1 MIHARMPETPS
12 ELERP
17 APRHVAIIMDGNGRW
32 AAARHLPR
40 LMGHRAGVNAVRNIV
55 RAAPEFGIEVL
66 TLYSFSSE
74 NWKRPRTEINDL
86 MGLLRLYLRDDL
98 EELHRN
104 GVQIRVIGAKTH
116 LEGDIVDLIEHAQK
130 RTEGNSRLILIVAF
144 NYGGQDEIVEAAR
157 RIAGDVAAG
166 KIAAADVNRDVFVS
180 YLATAGVPDPDLVI
194 RTSGEQRL
202 SNFLIWQSA
211 YSEFIFTNTLW
222 PDFGKAELAAAIQEY
237 QSRDRRFGGLTA
249 AAGGRT

>member
-1 MIHARMPETPS
+1 MPEKS
-12 ELERP
+12 ASDRP

-40 LMGHRAGVNAVRNIV
+40 LMGHRAGVNAVRNVV
-55 RAAPEFGIEVL
+55 RAAPELGIEYL

-74 NWKRPRTEINDL
+74 NWKRPRTEVNDL
-86 MGLLRLYLRDDL
+86 MGLLKLYLRDDL

-116 LEGDIVDLIEHAQK
+116 LEGDIVDLIAHAQT
-130 RTEGNSRLILIVAF
+130 RTAANARLKLVVAF

-157 RIAGDVAAG
+157 RIAEDAVAG
-166 KIAAADVNRDVFVS
+166 KIAAADVTREVFAS

-211 YSEFIFTNTLW
+211 YSEFVFANTLW
-222 PDFGKAELAAAIQEY
+222 PDFGKAELAAAISEY
-237 QSRDRRFGGLTA
+237 QSRSRRFGGLA
-249 AAGGRT
+249 PAAGGRT

>member
-1 MIHARMPETPS
+1 MPSAPG
-12 ELERP
+12 ELDRP
-17 APRHVAIIMDGNGRW
+17 PPRHVAIIMDGNGRW
-32 AAARHLPR
+32 ASARHMPR
-40 LMGHRAGVNAVRNIV
+40 IMGHRAGVAAVRNVV
-55 RAAPEFGIEVL
+55 RAAGDIGLEYL

-86 MGLLRLYLRDDL
+86 MGLLRFYLRDDL

-104 GVQIRVIGAKTH
+104 GVQIRVIGAKSQ

-130 RTEGNSRLILIVAF
+130 RTQDNTKLKLIVAF

-157 RIAGDVAAG
+157 RIAEDAAAG
-166 KIAAADVNRDVFVS
+166 KIAPADVTRDLFAS
-180 YLATAGVPDPDLVI
+180 YLATAGIPDPEIVI

-211 YSEFIFTNTLW
+211 YSEFVFTDTLW
-222 PDFGKAELAAAIQEY
+222 PDFGRAELIAAIREFQG
-237 QSRDRRFGGLTA
+237 RDRRFGGLTP

>member
-1 MIHARMPETPS
+1 
-12 ELERP
+12 
-17 APRHVAIIMDGNGRW
+17 MDGNGRW

-40 LMGHRAGVNAVRNIV
+40 LMGHRAGVAAVRNVV
-55 RAAPEFGIEVL
+55 RAAPEIGIEYL

-74 NWKRPRTEINDL
+74 NWKRPKTEISDL

-116 LEGDIVDLIEHAQK
+116 LEGDLI
-130 RTEGNSRLILIVAF
+130 RLIGEAQERTKDNSKLKLIVAF
-144 NYGGQDEIVEAAR
+144 NYGGQDEIVEAAK
-157 RIAGDVAAG
+157 RIAEDVAAG
-166 KIAAADVNRDVFVS
+166 KIEPAGVNRDLFVS
-180 YLATAGVPDPDLVI
+180 YLATAGIPDPDLVI

-211 YSEFIFTNTLW
+211 YSEFVFTNTLW
-222 PDFGKAELAAAIQEY
+222 PDFGKADLVAAIREY
-237 QSRDRRFGGLTA
+237 QGRDRRFGGLTE
-249 AAGGRT
+249 AAGGRP

>member
-1 MIHARMPETPS
+1 MPSAPG
-12 ELERP
+12 ELDRP
-17 APRHVAIIMDGNGRW
+17 PPRHVAIIMDGNGRW
-32 AAARHLPR
+32 ASARHMPR
-40 LMGHRAGVNAVRNIV
+40 IMGHRAGVAAVRNVV
-55 RAAPEFGIEVL
+55 RAAGDIGLEYL

-86 MGLLRLYLRDDL
+86 MGLLRFYLRDDL

-104 GVQIRVIGAKTH
+104 GVQIRVIGAKSQ
-116 LEGDIVDLIEHAQK
+116 LEGDIVDLIEQAQK
-130 RTEGNSRLILIVAF
+130 RTQDNTKLKLIVAF

-157 RIAGDVAAG
+157 RIAEDAAAG
-166 KIAAADVNRDVFVS
+166 KIAPADVTRDLFAS
-180 YLATAGVPDPDLVI
+180 YLATAGIPDPEIVI

-211 YSEFIFTNTLW
+211 YSEFVFTDTLW
-222 PDFGKAELAAAIQEY
+222 PDFGRAELIAAIREFQG
-237 QSRDRRFGGLTA
+237 RDRRFGGLTP

>member
-1 MIHARMPETPS
+1 
-12 ELERP
+12 
-17 APRHVAIIMDGNGRW
+17 
-32 AAARHLPR
+32 
-40 LMGHRAGVNAVRNIV
+40 MGHRAGVAAVRNVV
-55 RAAPEFGIEVL
+55 RAAGDIGLEYL

-104 GVQIRVIGAKTH
+104 GVQIRVIGARSR
-116 LEGDIVDLIEHAQK
+116 LEGDIIDLIEHAQA
-130 RTEGNSRLILIVAF
+130 RTQGNAKLKLVIAF
-144 NYGGQDEIVEAAR
+144 NYGGQDEIIEAAR
-157 RIAGDVAAG
+157 RIAEDAASG
-166 KIAAADVNRDVFVS
+166 KIAPADVTRDRFAS
-180 YLATAGVPDPDLVI
+180 YLATAGIPDPDLVI

-222 PDFGKAELAAAIQEY
+222 PDFGKPELVAAIHDF
-237 QSRDRRFGGLTA
+237 QSRDRRFGGLNA
-249 AAGGRT
+249 AAGERT

>member
-1 MIHARMPETPS
+1 MPPAPAE
-12 ELERP
+12 EQRP
-17 APRHVAIIMDGNGRW
+17 PPRHVAIIMDGNGRW

-40 LMGHRAGVNAVRNIV
+40 VMGHRAGVAAVRNVV
-55 RAAPEFGIEVL
+55 RAAPELGIEVL

-74 NWKRPRTEINDL
+74 NWKRPKTEINDL

-98 EELHRN
+98 VELDRN
-104 GVQIRVIGAKTH
+104 GVQIRIIGAKTH
-116 LEGDIVDLIEHAQK
+116 LEGDILGLIEQAQD
-130 RTEGNSRLILIVAF
+130 RTRNNSKLKLIVAF

-157 RIAGDVAAG
+157 RIAEDVAAG
-166 KIAAADVNRDVFVS
+166 KIAPAAVTRDTFVS

-211 YSEFIFTNTLW
+211 YSEFVFTNTLW
-222 PDFGKAELAAAIQEY
+222 PDFGKADLVAAIAEY
-237 QSRDRRFGGLTA
+237 QSRNRRFGGLTA
-249 AAGGRT
+249 AAGARS

>member
-1 MIHARMPETPS
+1 MPSAPG
-12 ELERP
+12 ELDRP
-17 APRHVAIIMDGNGRW
+17 PPRHVAIIMDGNGRW
-32 AAARHLPR
+32 ASARHMPR
-40 LMGHRAGVNAVRNIV
+40 LMGHRAGVAAVRNVV
-55 RAAPEFGIEVL
+55 RAAGDIGLEYL

-86 MGLLRLYLRDDL
+86 MGLLRFYLRDDL

-104 GVQIRVIGAKTH
+104 GVQIRVIGAKSQ

-130 RTEGNSRLILIVAF
+130 RTQDNTKLKLIVAF

-157 RIAGDVAAG
+157 RIAEDAAAG
-166 KIAAADVNRDVFVS
+166 KIAPADVTRDLFAS
-180 YLATAGVPDPDLVI
+180 YLATAGIPDPEIVI

-211 YSEFIFTNTLW
+211 YSEFVFTDTLW
-222 PDFGKAELAAAIQEY
+222 PDFGRAELIAAIREFQG
-237 QSRDRRFGGLTA
+237 RDRRFGGLTP

>member
-1 MIHARMPETPS
+1 MPAPTEPERTP
-12 ELERP
+12 
-17 APRHVAIIMDGNGRW
+17 PRHVAIIMDGNGRW

-40 LMGHRAGVNAVRNIV
+40 VMGHRAGVAAVRNVV
-55 RAAPEFGIEVL
+55 RAAPELGIEIL

-74 NWKRPRTEINDL
+74 NWKRPKTEINDL

-98 EELHRN
+98 DELDRN
-104 GVQIRVIGAKTH
+104 GVQIRIIGAKTH
-116 LEGDIVDLIEHAQK
+116 LEGDIVDLIDQAQE
-130 RTEGNSRLILIVAF
+130 RTRTNSKLKLIVAF

-157 RIAGDVAAG
+157 RIAEDAATG
-166 KIAAADVNRDVFVS
+166 KIAPADVTRDLFAS

-211 YSEFIFTNTLW
+211 YSEFVFTNALW
-222 PDFGKAELAAAIQEY
+222 PDFGKADLVAAITDY
-237 QSRDRRFGGLTA
+237 QGRNRRFGGLAA
-249 AAGGRT
+249 AAGGRS